1 MAVLVHEDRHQEQAD
16 QQGDTEPLHD
26 PAALSAVS
34 ESVKPSDVPGIR
46 CRSTSTRAVA
56 GSLVD
61 RSRTGRYAGGDV
73 MKRLELVRVR
83 LCQRCGR
90 GRAELRCEDGRALT
104 VPLDPARAREL
115 SDARPVDDVRPFA
128 DLALAE
134 LGAAGLV
141 ASEVV
146 LDVAHG
152 HLRALVSLVRG
163 GEPEVVACTAQE
175 GVGLAVRGALRLYA
189 TDEALAHA
197 APRPDEHEG
206 PSGPGG
212 SETLH

>member
-1 MAVLVHEDRHQEQAD
+1 M
-16 QQGDTEPLHD
+16 
-26 PAALSAVS
+26 
-34 ESVKPSDVPGIR
+34 
-46 CRSTSTRAVA
+46 
-56 GSLVD
+56 
-61 RSRTGRYAGGDV
+61 
-73 MKRLELVRVR
+73 
-83 LCQRCGR
+83 
-90 GRAELRCEDGRALT
+90 
-104 VPLDPARAREL
+104 
-115 SDARPVDDVRPFA
+115 RPFA

-197 APRPDEHEG
+197 APERDEHEG